1 MERKKEKKTKTLLL
15 IIVML
20 ASTFLF
26 LGKVFAADENTCGYS
41 QLNSLRQDA
50 ANIKVTYVPGE
61 EKIQLDEVDGET
73 GLDYSMKYHLDLK
86 IYNVT
91 NQMYLVINRRGNN
104 MVTDTLG
111 PILSNKIGPD
121 GSITVRQPSVTTVV
135 TYTIDVF
142 SNFNSCTGQK
152 LRTIKITLPK
162 YNFYSQLLACD
173 GISDY
178 YLCHEYTTY
187 DIDGATFYDKVDEY
201 KSKLLTSQNGVDSAD
216 NNTLISKTFNG
227 ISKYRYLIVGV
238 IVAVGVVA
246 TMVVLKRKKEVE

>member
-1 MERKKEKKTKTLLL
+1 
-15 IIVML
+15 
-20 ASTFLF
+20 
-26 LGKVFAADENTCGYS
+26 
-41 QLNSLRQDA
+41 
-50 ANIKVTYVPGE
+50 
-61 EKIQLDEVDGET
+61 
-73 GLDYSMKYHLDLK
+73 
-86 IYNVT
+86 
-91 NQMYLVINRRGNN
+91 
-104 MVTDTLG
+104 
-111 PILSNKIGPD
+111 
-121 GSITVRQPSVTTVV
+121 
-135 TYTIDVF
+135 
-142 SNFNSCTGQK
+142 
-152 LRTIKITLPK
+152 
-162 YNFYSQLLACD
+162 LACD